1 MSDIAIVIEPGT
13 DREHEVTATTPEN
26 AVYAA
31 RFLLREA
38 LGPAPIMGYDPA
50 AAFYVG
56 GNLVRRT
63 TLRALQS
70 AFNVRVPS

>member
-1 MSDIAIVIEPGT
+1 MPEITIVLEPGT
-13 DREHEVTATTPEN
+13 DQEHEVTATTPEN

-31 RFLLREA
+31 RTTLREA
-38 LGPAPIMGYDPA
+38 LGAAPLMGYDPA

-56 GNLVRRT
+56 GKLVRTT

-70 AFNVRVPS
+70 AANVRVPS